1 MPAMREYIRQQVMS
15 PANERRVA
23 YTAFCRDA
31 GLRVTRT
38 HLNLGHGPVIV
49 KTSSLFVFLPVLLP
63 RLARGLIA
71 KLELQWGERML
82 RIVMNSLC
90 TCYKHV
96 MHRHETL

>member
-15 PANERRVA
+15 PTNERRVA

-31 GLRVTRT
+31 GLRVTRA

-49 KTSSLFVFLPVLLP
+49 TTSSLLILLPVLLP

-71 KLELQWGERML
+71 KLDLQWGERML
-82 RIVMNSLC
+82 CIA
-90 TCYKHV
+90 
-96 MHRHETL
+96 MHML